1 MNGLLV
7 VMAFGPLLG
16 LWPSSS
22 FVLLR
27 DHGSRRNISENVQF
41 PAKIQHAPKS
51 RTKSKTV
58 KFGCQ
63 VAGQYMNHPEEFTKI
78 TPNHIVKWVLKE
90 RQHSPHA
97 QLLLVLEQIK
107 SSSPSMGCSRVL
119 KLQNLLMQTSLTIFL
134 QTKVRGA
141 ARIIISWAFKNSSNI
156 TPRLLPLAGNS
167 NIDNTCFSCHPWR
180 FFLFFLVFRSKNTL
194 QQRLDPKTLAQV
206 LSCLSI

>member
-1 MNGLLV
+1 
-7 VMAFGPLLG
+7 
-16 LWPSSS
+16 
-22 FVLLR
+22 
-27 DHGSRRNISENVQF
+27 
-41 PAKIQHAPKS
+41 
-51 RTKSKTV
+51 
-58 KFGCQ
+58 
-63 VAGQYMNHPEEFTKI
+63 MNHPEEFIKTS
-78 TPNHIVKWVLKE
+78 PNCIIKWVLKE

-156 TPRLLPLAGNS
+156 TPQLLPLPGNS

-180 FFLFFLVFRSKNTL
+180 FFQKQNTL
-194 QQRLDPKTLAQV
+194 QQRLDKKFLHKSFHVSRYKWLSYYYLQTLISQKS
-206 LSCLSI
+206 L